1 MTMTIMIGIDPHKA
15 THTAVA
21 VDGNELV
28 LGECKLRASQTQ
40 GQRFTEWAD
49 TLGERAWAIESAN
62 GLGYL
67 LAQQLTTAGETVFD
81 VPPVLA
87 SRVRVLGS
95 GRSQKN
101 DPNDARSIAIAA
113 LRSDRLQ
120 VVTADDH
127 PRVLRM
133 LVKRHRDMARL
144 RTIHCSRLHALLGE
158 MVPGGVRSE
167 ITVHKAKL
175 ALDTISVADEVTR
188 HRVMICEEVIAEIAE
203 LDARLKASLKRVRT
217 AVDASGTT
225 LGDIYGIGPVS
236 AALLIGYT
244 GDVTR
249 FPTKGHFATYN
260 GTAPIEASSGPRQR
274 HRLNPRGNRQ
284 LNFAIHIA
292 AIVQLRYPGEGR
304 TYYDRRLAEGKTSK
318 EAIRALKRKISDRV
332 YRHLVADAQR
342 VG

>member
-1 MTMTIMIGIDPHKA
+1 MTIMIGIDPHKA

-21 VDGNELV
+21 IDQDEVV
-28 LGECKLRASQTQ
+28 LGEFKLRASRTQ
-40 GQRFTEWAD
+40 GPRFMAWAD
-49 TLGERAWAIESAN
+49 TLGERTWAIESAN

-113 LRSDRLQ
+113 LRSERLQ
-120 VVTADDH
+120 VVAIDDH

-133 LVKRHRDMARL
+133 LAKRHRDMARL
-144 RTIHCSRLHALLGE
+144 RTVYCSRLHALLGE

-167 ITVHKAKL
+167 ITVNKATQ
-175 ALDTISVADEVTR
+175 ALESINVDGEVTR
-188 HRVMICEEVIAEIAE
+188 HRVMICEELIAEIGG
-203 LDARLKASLKRVRT
+203 LDARLKASLKRVRA
-217 AVDASGTT
+217 AVDASGTSV
-225 LGDIYGIGPVS
+225 GEVYGIGPIS
-236 AALLIGYT
+236 AAMLIGYT

-249 FPTKGHFATYN
+249 FPSKAHYATYN

-284 LNFAIHIA
+284 LNYAIHVA

-304 TYYDRRLAEGKTSK
+304 DYYDRKVAEGKTSK
-318 EAIRALKRKISDRV
+318 EAIRALKRRISDRV
-332 YRHLVADAQR
+332 YKHLAADAHKAS
-342 VG
+342 